1 MSIIMPRV
9 IGFEVCEY
17 TNKCIGWSM
26 MSKDAIQDSLDKR
39 QFKVLKRFGA
49 DDLEEAR
56 KMLEKNKD
64 PDTHES
70 PYILRYIFQEIEPD
84 DSVH

>member
-1 MSIIMPRV
+1 
-9 IGFEVCEY
+9 
-17 TNKCIGWSM
+17 
-26 MSKDAIQDSLDKR
+26 MSKDALQSSLDKR
-39 QFKVLKRFGA
+39 QFKVIKRF
-49 DDLEEAR
+49 DDLQEAR